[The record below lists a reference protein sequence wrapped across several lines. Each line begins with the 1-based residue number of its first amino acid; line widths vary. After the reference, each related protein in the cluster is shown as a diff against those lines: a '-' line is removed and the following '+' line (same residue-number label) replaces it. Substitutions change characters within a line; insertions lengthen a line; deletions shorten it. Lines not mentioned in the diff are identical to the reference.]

1 MESHTPRGP
10 TLLRRLSFAALFIAF
25 AHILFGAVVRIS
37 GSGMGCGDH
46 WPKCY
51 GDWFPPLTEPTLV
64 IEWTHRLLAAILI
77 AVLGALL
84 LAAWTRRSEIGVGGR
99 GGVFRTAAFATVMV
113 VATALFGA
121 VTVKLGNVP
130 YATAGHWL
138 LATVLIA
145 ALAATVIRAGGLGGR
160 SARVQPA
167 TTRIARSA
175 YVAAG
180 ITLAAIMLGG
190 LTAKI
195 PGANVACQGFP
206 LCRGEVITAGGA
218 LHTHVAHR
226 IVALLLLLHISGMV
240 MASRKRSEAAVVV
253 NALRVTLALIVLQIL
268 LAAAMVEMH
277 LPPHLRSLH
286 QAVGVAI
293 WLSAFTLAYLARIA
307 SGGSSLSPRIEADT
321 SSIPPRDVAHGAPI

>member
-1 MESHTPRGP
+1 M
-10 TLLRRLSFAALFIAF
+10 
-25 AHILFGAVVRIS
+25 
-37 GSGMGCGDH
+37 
-46 WPKCY
+46 
-51 GDWFPPLTEPTLV
+51 
-64 IEWTHRLLAAILI
+64 
-77 AVLGALL
+77 
-84 LAAWTRRSEIGVGGR
+84 
-99 GGVFRTAAFATVMV
+99 AAFATVTV

-121 VTVKLGNVP
+121 ITVKLGNVP

-138 LATVLIA
+138 LATVLVA
-145 ALAATVIRAGGLGGR
+145 ALAATVIRAGGLGGW

-167 TTRIARSA
+167 TARIARSA

-180 ITLAAIMLGG
+180 VTLAAVMLGG
-190 LTAKI
+190 FTAKI

-226 IVALLLLLHISGMV
+226 IVALLLLLHLFGML
-240 MASRKRSEAAVVV
+240 MASRKRSEASVVV
-253 NALRVTLALIVLQIL
+253 KALRATLALIVLQIL

-307 SGGSSLSPRIEADT
+307 SGGSAISPGVEANAANLLS
-321 SSIPPRDVAHGAPI
+321 RDAAHGASI